1 MSNQAVNFSDI
12 FKSSFVDK
20 MTSISFLDM
29 FIAMILSFAVGLFIM
44 QVYKKTFK
52 GVMYSSTFAM
62 ALLALTLIT
71 TLIILGV
78 TSNVVLSLGMVGA
91 LSIVRFRSAIKEP
104 MDIAFLFWS
113 ISEGIVL
120 GAGLIPLAILG
131 AVFIG
136 IVMVLFA
143 NKKTTDNPYILVVNC
158 KNDISENSVLN
169 ILSKNVNKYCVK
181 SKTISPSNGIEM
193 TIEVKLKNII
203 TSFVNEVSKIEGVSN
218 AVLVSYN
225 GDYMA

>member
-44 QVYKKTFK
+44 QVYKKTF
-52 GVMYSSTFAM
+52 MYSSTFAM
-62 ALLALTLIT
+62 SLLALTLIT

-143 NKKTTDNPYILVVNC
+143 NKKTTDNPYILVV
-158 KNDISENSVLN
+158 
-169 ILSKNVNKYCVK
+169 K

-193 TIEVKLKNII
+193 TIEVKLKNIT

>member
-62 ALLALTLIT
+62 SLLALTLIT
-71 TLIILGV
+71 TLIIIGV

-193 TIEVKLKNII
+193 TIEVKLKNIT
-203 TSFVNEVSKIEGVSN
+203 TSFINEVSKIEGVSN

>member
-62 ALLALTLIT
+62 SLLALTLIT

-158 KNDISENSVLN
+158 KNDISENGVLN

-193 TIEVKLKNII
+193 TIEVKLKNIT

>member
-62 ALLALTLIT
+62 SLLAL

-143 NKKTTDNPYILVVNC
+143 NKKTTYNPYILVANC

-193 TIEVKLKNII
+193 TIEVKLKNIT

>member
-1 MSNQAVNFSDI
+1 MNNQTINFSDV

-29 FIAMILSFAVGLFIM
+29 FIAMALSLAVGLFIM

-62 ALLALTLIT
+62 SLLALTLIT

-104 MDIAFLFWS
+104 MDIAFLFWA

-120 GAGLIPLAILG
+120 GAGLIPLAVLG

-143 NKKTTDNPYILVVNC
+143 NKKMTDNPYILVVNC
-158 KNDISENSVLN
+158 ENDLSEKDVVNMISEN
-169 ILSKNVNKYCVK
+169 VNRYCVK
-181 SKTISPSNGIEM
+181 SKTVSPSNGIEITM
-193 TIEVKLKNII
+193 EVKLKDI
-203 TSFVNEVSKIEGVSN
+203 TASFVNDVSKIKGVSN

>member
-62 ALLALTLIT
+62 SLLALTLIT

-169 ILSKNVNKYCVK
+169 ILSKNANKYCVK

-193 TIEVKLKNII
+193 TIEVKLKNIT

>member
-52 GVMYSSTFAM
+52 GVMYSSTFAIS
-62 ALLALTLIT
+62 LLALTLIT

-193 TIEVKLKNII
+193 TIEVKLKNIT

>member
-1 MSNQAVNFSDI
+1 FSDI

-62 ALLALTLIT
+62 SLLALTLIT

-193 TIEVKLKNII
+193 TIEVKLKNIT

>member
-29 FIAMILSFAVGLFIM
+29 FIAMILYFAVGLFIM

-62 ALLALTLIT
+62 SLLALTLIT

-193 TIEVKLKNII
+193 TIEVKLKNIT

>member
-1 MSNQAVNFSDI
+1 MSNQAVNFSDV
-12 FKSSFVDK
+12 FKSSFIEK

-29 FIAMILSFAVGLFIM
+29 LIAMSLAFVLGLFIM

-52 GVMYSSTFAM
+52 GVMYSSTFSMSLM
-62 ALLALTLIT
+62 AL

-91 LSIVRFRSAIKEP
+91 LSIVRFRSAVKEP

-120 GAGLIPLAILG
+120 GAGLIPLAVLG
-131 AVFIG
+131 AIFIG
-136 IVMVLFA
+136 IIMVLFA
-143 NKKTTDNPYILVVNC
+143 NKETTDNPYILVVNC
-158 KNDISENSVLN
+158 DSDSSENKILEKVGNSV
-169 ILSKNVNKYCVK
+169 SKYCVK
-181 SKTISPSNGIEM
+181 SKTVSPTNGIEM
-193 TIEVKLKNII
+193 TVEVKLKNI
-203 TSFVNEVSKIEGVSN
+203 TTNFVNEISCISGVSN
-218 AVLVSYN
+218 VVLVSYN

>member
-1 MSNQAVNFSDI
+1 MRNQAVNFSDI

-62 ALLALTLIT
+62 SLLALTLIT

-193 TIEVKLKNII
+193 TIEVKLKNIT

>member
-52 GVMYSSTFAM
+52 GVMYSSTFTM
-62 ALLALTLIT
+62 SLLALTLIT

-193 TIEVKLKNII
+193 TIEVKLKNIT

>member
-20 MTSISFLDM
+20 ITSISFLDM

-52 GVMYSSTFAM
+52 GVMYSSTFEM
-62 ALLALTLIT
+62 SLLALTLIT

-193 TIEVKLKNII
+193 TIEVKLKNIT

>member
-62 ALLALTLIT
+62 SLLALTLIT
-71 TLIILGV
+71 TLIIIGV

-193 TIEVKLKNII
+193 TIEIKLKNIT

>member
-62 ALLALTLIT
+62 SLLAITLIT
-71 TLIILGV
+71 TLIIIGV

-193 TIEVKLKNII
+193 TIEVKLKNIT
-203 TSFVNEVSKIEGVSN
+203 TSFINEVSKIEGVSN

>member
-62 ALLALTLIT
+62 SLLALTLIT

-113 ISEGIVL
+113 ISEGIV
-120 GAGLIPLAILG
+120 LG

-193 TIEVKLKNII
+193 TIEVKLKNIT

>member
-193 TIEVKLKNII
+193 TIEVKLKNIT

>member
-52 GVMYSSTFAM
+52 GVMYSSTFVM
-62 ALLALTLIT
+62 SLLALTLIT

-193 TIEVKLKNII
+193 TIEVKLKNIT